1 VSKRRSSWHGGS
13 RRVPTPKWLIVAR
26 NEYRIHTSSI
36 RSLRR
41 YFPYLAIGLLTVYIV
56 VIAPSVV
63 SLFIDDFLVFIISI
77 VAVPLVQIILFMFFF
92 YMIIFPISETL
103 REVKTEHLEVFLAAP
118 VKPSDVLLGEFLGKL
133 PFFAIAISVI
143 TGTFTAL
150 LNPLGLNLVQ
160 NLIIIIIFVITFLSA
175 IWIGT
180 VIAAVLRTRLG
191 KTTRGKDVGRAL
203 SLIIALP
210 MIAVI
215 YAMIG
220 GGLVEALID
229 PTTTGMVKA
238 IMSLFPSSW
247 GAEIFVIFASNPGN
261 STVFS
266 FEIFTRLGSLIL
278 FFIAV
283 LWLGSKVSNIAY
295 SLESITF
302 ISPRV
307 KPDSIFYKTIKY
319 FGGGSSFGTLLVS
332 VFKDYGRRLE
342 NLSYIAYTVG
352 LIIMLRVFLSDPY
365 TDPTDTLLSIS
376 ILAIPMLSAF
386 TVGTVSRGK
395 EKLFSY
401 KKTPLGIGK
410 FVKARLMLGLLVTVP
425 IMVVIIAVS
434 TIQVPQLTLFSFLI
448 NLILGSIRTIA
459 VVTLVLG
466 ITLIIPVFAEESRE
480 RNLGI
485 IINLMIIIFATIGM
499 EIGFARIGLS
509 FEKILPNL
517 DPLIALLYDHLFQT
531 AIFSLVGI
539 GLLFF
544 GIKKLNTIE

>member
-1 VSKRRSSWHGGS
+1 
-13 RRVPTPKWLIVAR
+13 
-26 NEYRIHTSSI
+26 
-36 RSLRR
+36 
-41 YFPYLAIGLLTVYIV
+41 
-56 VIAPSVV
+56 
-63 SLFIDDFLVFIISI
+63 
-77 VAVPLVQIILFMFFF
+77 
-92 YMIIFPISETL
+92 
-103 REVKTEHLEVFLAAP
+103 
-118 VKPSDVLLGEFLGKL
+118 
-133 PFFAIAISVI
+133 
-143 TGTFTAL
+143 
-150 LNPLGLNLVQ
+150 
-160 NLIIIIIFVITFLSA
+160 
-175 IWIGT
+175 
-180 VIAAVLRTRLG
+180 
-191 KTTRGKDVGRAL
+191 
-203 SLIIALP
+203 

-319 FGGGSSFGTLLVS
+319 FGGGRSFGTLLVS

-365 TDPTDTLLSIS
+365 TDPTDTLLSVS

-395 EKLFSY
+395 EKLFSF
-401 KKTPLGIGK
+401 KKTPLGIVK

-448 NLILGSIRTIA
+448 NLILGSVRTIA

-480 RNLGI
+480 RNIGI

-517 DPLIALLYDHLFQT
+517 DPLIALLYDYLFQT

-539 GLLFF
+539 GLLFY

>member
-1 VSKRRSSWHGGS
+1 
-13 RRVPTPKWLIVAR
+13 VPTPKWLIVAR

-36 RSLRR
+36 RSLRH

-63 SLFIDDFLVFIISI
+63 SLFIDDFMVFIISI
-77 VAVPLVQIILFMFFF
+77 AAVPLVQIILFMFFF

-133 PFFAIAISVI
+133 PFYAIAISVI

-180 VIAAVLRTRLG
+180 VIAAILRTRLG

-261 STVFS
+261 STIFS

-332 VFKDYGRRLE
+332 VLKDYGRRLE

>member
-1 VSKRRSSWHGGS
+1 VS
-13 RRVPTPKWLIVAR
+13 TPKWFIVAR
-26 NEYRIHTSSI
+26 NEFRIHTSSI
-36 RSLRR
+36 RSIRL
-41 YFPYLAIGLLTVYIV
+41 YFPYLAIGLLAVYIV
-56 VIAPSVV
+56 LVAPAVI

-77 VAVPLVQIILFMFFF
+77 AAVPMVQIILFMFFF

-118 VKPSDVLLGEFLGKL
+118 VKPNDVLLGEFLGKL
-133 PFFAIAISVI
+133 PFYAIAITVI
-143 TGTFTAL
+143 TSTFTAL

-160 NLIIIIIFVITFLSA
+160 NSIIIIIFVITFLSA

-203 SLIIALP
+203 SFVIALP
-210 MIAVI
+210 MVATM
-215 YAMIG
+215 YAIIG
-220 GGLVEALID
+220 GGLLEALID
-229 PTTTGMVKA
+229 PTATGMVKA
-238 IMSLFPSSW
+238 ILSLFPSSW

-261 STVFS
+261 ISIFS

-283 LWLGSKVSNIAY
+283 LWLGSKVSNRAY

-302 ISPRV
+302 ISPRA
-307 KPDSIFYKTIKY
+307 KPDGVFYKTIKY
-319 FGGGSSFGTLLVS
+319 FGGGGSFGTLLVS
-332 VFKDYGRRLE
+332 IFKDYGRRLE

-352 LIIMLRVFLSDPY
+352 LIIMLRIFLSDPY

-395 EKLFSY
+395 EKLFAY
-401 KKTPLGIGK
+401 KKTPLGTGK
-410 FVKARLMLGLLVTVP
+410 FVKARFTLGLLVTVP
-425 IMVVIIAVS
+425 IMAVIIAVS

-448 NLILGSIRTIA
+448 NIILGSIRTIA
-459 VVTLVLG
+459 IVMLVLG
-466 ITLIIPVFAEESRE
+466 ITLNIPVFAEESRE
-480 RNLGI
+480 RTLGI
-485 IINLMIIIFATIGM
+485 AINLMVVIFATIGM
-499 EIGFARIGLS
+499 EIIFTRIGLI

-517 DPLIALLYDHLFQT
+517 DPLTALLYDHLFQT

-539 GLLFF
+539 VLLFI